1 MVHVGEIPVQ
11 EQGLEERER
20 GGGWRKRRVLNVIT
34 ELSSWTHFT
43 HLQGMSC
50 SKKPIDL
57 CWFWIM
63 VYGSCWKGERER
75 EHEYWLITT
84 TAGYH

>member
-1 MVHVGEIPVQ
+1 M
-11 EQGLEERER
+11 
-20 GGGWRKRRVLNVIT
+20 LNVIT

-50 SKKPIDL
+50 SKKPVDL
-57 CWFWIM
+57 CWFW
-63 VYGSCWKGERER
+63 VYGVWQCVGKERER
-75 EHEYWLITT
+75 ERDHECWLITT